1 MSTQSAVRNF
11 RRNLLAPFYMSPEF
25 VIIGAQ
31 KAGTTSLYDYLVQH
45 PCIAPARTKEVH
57 FFDHR
62 WQQGIGWYA
71 RRFPLQREKKK
82 AGKPLGHELITGEA
96 SPYYLFHPHVPRRI
110 KETLPDAKLIVL
122 LRNPVDRAY
131 SHYNMNVSKKTYKD
145 TATGKD
151 LPREPLSFDDAIK
164 AEEERIAG
172 EWAKMLADENY
183 RSFALQLHSYKAR
196 GVYVDQLK
204 MWLELFPRE
213 QLLILN
219 SEKFAK
225 NTLEEFGRVL
235 DYLGL
240 PQWQPESFGRSNEG
254 KYGDAMKPETRAAL
268 VEYFRPHNA
277 RLYEFLGETYD
288 WDK

>member
-1 MSTQSAVRNF
+1 MSTLGVVRNLP
-11 RRNLLAPFYMSPEF
+11 RNLFAPFYMSPEF

-57 FFDHR
+57 FFDHHFAR
-62 WQQGIGWYA
+62 GIGWYA
-71 RRFPLQREKKK
+71 RRFSTQREKKR

-96 SPYYLFHPHVPRRI
+96 SPYYLFHPHVPKRI
-110 KETLPDAKLIVL
+110 KETLPNARLIVL
-122 LRNPVDRAY
+122 LRNPVSRAF
-131 SHYNMNVSKKTYKD
+131 SHYNMNVSKKTYKNPE
-145 TATGKD
+145 TVHSLTRET
-151 LPREPLSFDDAIK
+151 LPFDEAIE

-172 EWAKMLADENY
+172 EWEKMQADENY
-183 RSFALQLHSYKAR
+183 RSTALQLYSYKAR
-196 GVYVDQLK
+196 GIYVDQLK

-219 SEKFAK
+219 SEKFAR
-225 NTLEEFGRVL
+225 NTTEVWSQVL
-235 DYLGL
+235 DYLEL
-240 PQWQPESFGRSNEG
+240 PQWQPENFGRSNEG
-254 KYGDAMKPETRAAL
+254 KYADPMKPETRAAL

-277 RLYEFLGETYD
+277 RLYDFIGETYD